1 MANPFQIRWLAGW
14 WFQVIHEGGRVLL
27 EARGY
32 GICLRRPLLA
42 GETPRDVADRMIW
55 QEDRRRRMIKAVWQ
69 HHGQPDM
76 EASATGSVP
85 PVPVTA
91 EPLVA
96 ELLAVKE
103 ASPVP
108 EAVAAGLR

>member
-1 MANPFQIRWLAGW
+1 M
-14 WFQVIHEGGRVLL
+14 

-32 GICLRRPLLA
+32 GVCLRRPLLA

-69 HHGQPDM
+69 HHGQ
-76 EASATGSVP
+76 TGSGTGP
-85 PVPVTA
+85 TSPLRPVAEDAAPLEA
-91 EPLVA
+91 EPPH
-96 ELLAVKE
+96 
-103 ASPVP
+103 PVP